1 MGIIKYHYHIH
12 IYIYIIKYRNLRN
25 HEKYHDIIICL
36 GHIGHIVI
44 IIPTIS
50 NNVNPRLFN
59 WGGYHFTS
67 HLLLFHG
74 EPPQLIKQPINE

>member
-1 MGIIKYHYHIH
+1 MIIIIIIWELLNITIIY

-59 WGGYHFTS
+59 WGGVPFR
-67 HLLLFHG
+67 
-74 EPPQLIKQPINE
+74 

>member
-1 MGIIKYHYHIH
+1 MIIIIIIWELLNITI

-44 IIPTIS
+44 IITTIS

-59 WGGYHFTS
+59 WGGGYHFGS
-67 HLLLFHG
+67 HL
-74 EPPQLIKQPINE
+74 